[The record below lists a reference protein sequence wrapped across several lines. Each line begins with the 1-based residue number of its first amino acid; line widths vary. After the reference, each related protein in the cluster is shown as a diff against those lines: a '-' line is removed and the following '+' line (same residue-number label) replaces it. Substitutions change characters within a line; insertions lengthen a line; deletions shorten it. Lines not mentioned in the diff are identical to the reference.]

1 MDPDFNLQDVARCQL
16 CDIPVP
22 SLHCVFCDIY
32 LCKECEG
39 KHISDVCNQHKVVP
53 FEFRRSNPKCE
64 THPTEICQWH
74 CEQCTISV
82 CPLCISSNKHESH
95 QFVDIIKELKRKRK
109 VLKRDLKELE
119 IYIYPK
125 YKEIASEIT
134 VKKADVQQNSLKL
147 KTEMDKH
154 RNDWYNEINRKV
166 HYLKIA
172 LDEQH
177 YQCLAVLKTREDE
190 ILKTI
195 SEITQSITDLQKLI
209 HCNEISILT
218 AYNSMNDK
226 FRILPH
232 KLNVKLPLFT
242 PKMLPEEPIHQQF
255 GSLSRVSIDIEEN
268 GYTMDY
274 DVSAL
279 CVEPQ
284 FNAHIDTEFV
294 CSNILRGVSCL
305 NDNNVWTSG
314 LDNIM
319 RLNNLKGHVL
329 KSIQTKSG
337 QQPWDI
343 AVTGSGNLVYTDY
356 NDHTVN
362 IVLDTQIHEVIKLKG
377 WRPHSVCC
385 TSLGDLLVVNEKDDH
400 EHTKVVRYSD
410 YKEKQSIQYSERG
423 QPLYS
428 SGHLGTKYIDENRNF
443 DICVADSG
451 AFSVVVVNQ
460 AGKLRFTYTGASTP
474 IERRFLPRGIS
485 TDSQSRILI
494 ADENNWCIHIID
506 EDGQLLSFIDNCDL
520 HLPWDLCVDTKDNL
534 FVIESVRCKLKKIKC
549 NWPVKEAGVIYSR

>member
-1 MDPDFNLQDVARCQL
+1 M
-16 CDIPVP
+16 
-22 SLHCVFCDIY
+22 
-32 LCKECEG
+32 
-39 KHISDVCNQHKVVP
+39 
-53 FEFRRSNPKCE
+53 
-64 THPTEICQWH
+64 
-74 CEQCTISV
+74 
-82 CPLCISSNKHESH
+82 
-95 QFVDIIKELKRKRK
+95 
-109 VLKRDLKELE
+109 KELE

-195 SEITQSITDLQKLI
+195 SEITQSITDLQKLM

-294 CSNILRGVSCL
+294 CSNILRGVFL
-305 NDNNVWTSG
+305 
-314 LDNIM
+314 
-319 RLNNLKGHVL
+319 
-329 KSIQTKSG
+329 
-337 QQPWDI
+337 
-343 AVTGSGNLVYTDY
+343 
-356 NDHTVN
+356 
-362 IVLDTQIHEVIKLKG
+362 
-377 WRPHSVCC
+377 
-385 TSLGDLLVVNEKDDH
+385 
-400 EHTKVVRYSD
+400 
-410 YKEKQSIQYSERG
+410 SE
-423 QPLYS
+423 
-428 SGHLGTKYIDENRNF
+428 
-443 DICVADSG
+443 
-451 AFSVVVVNQ
+451 
-460 AGKLRFTYTGASTP
+460 
-474 IERRFLPRGIS
+474 
-485 TDSQSRILI
+485 
-494 ADENNWCIHIID
+494 
-506 EDGQLLSFIDNCDL
+506 
-520 HLPWDLCVDTKDNL
+520 
-534 FVIESVRCKLKKIKC
+534 
-549 NWPVKEAGVIYSR
+549 